1 MINKIIKALEAENI
15 TTWAVNETRSE
26 SVEVFFVKKNMDLK
40 RRTDLTDWS
49 VSVYRTVETE
59 GGRLLGS
66 SSVPVYPGMDDA
78 ELRRTLR
85 EAYFAASFAG
95 NRYYDLIEG
104 KKEPHEPSKSAF
116 SKMTCEEAARV
127 MGEALFAS
135 DTESGVFVNSAEI
148 FAIKRS
154 CRVLNSRGV
163 DVSWDAC
170 EVRGEYVVQCVEG
183 HDVETYHSFAY
194 GEPNTAEL
202 RRDVEKSLRETR
214 DRAAAAKPPKAGT
227 YRVILT
233 GDHVEELLSYYVSRS
248 GAGMVYQHYSD
259 YKPGDPV
266 QGADIRGDKLTIEL
280 VGVEPFDS
288 EGIRLT
294 DRTLME
300 NGTLKL
306 LHGGARFASYLG
318 IEPTGSYRAIRVPTG
333 STPFEEMKR
342 EPYLRVVTFSDF
354 QMDPMSGHFA
364 GEIRLAYLYDGET
377 VTPVTGGSVNG
388 SLLAAQTDLTFSR
401 ERHVTQTYTGPLA
414 VSIPNVSVAGA

>member
-1 MINKIIKALEAENI
+1 MIDRIKKALEAEKI
-15 TTWAVNETRSE
+15 ATWAVNETRSE
-26 SVEVFFVKKNMDLK
+26 SAEVFFVKKNMDLK

-49 VSVYRTVETE
+49 VSVYRTMEAE
-59 GGRLLGS
+59 GGKLLGS
-66 SSVPVYPGMDDA
+66 SSVPVYPGMEDA
-78 ELRRTLR
+78 ELRQALR

-104 KKEPHEPSKSAF
+104 QREPHEPSGSAF
-116 SKMTCEEAARV
+116 ARMSCEEAARV
-127 MGEALFAS
+127 MGSALFAS
-135 DTESGVFVNSAEI
+135 DTEDGVFVNSAEI

-154 CRVLNSRGV
+154 CRVVNSRGV

-183 HDVETYHSFAY
+183 RDVETYHSFAY
-194 GEPNTAEL
+194 GEPDTEEL

-214 DRAAAAKPPKAGT
+214 DRAAASEPPKAGT
-227 YRVILT
+227 YRVILS
-233 GDHVEELLSYYVSRS
+233 GDHVEELLSYYVARS

-266 QGADIRGDKLTIEL
+266 QGTGITGDRLTVEL

-300 NGTLKL
+300 NGSLKL

-318 IEPTGSYRAIRVPTG
+318 IEPTGTYRAIRVPTG
-333 STPFEEMKR
+333 STPLEELKR
-342 EPYLRVVTFSDF
+342 EPYLQPVTFSDF

-364 GEIRLAYLYDGET
+364 GEIRLAYLFDGST
-377 VTPVTGGSVNG
+377 VTPVTGGSING
-388 SLLAAQTDLTFSR
+388 NLMEAQKTMRFSK
-401 ERHVTQTYTGPLA
+401 ERYVSSTYTGPCA
-414 VSIPNVSVAGA
+414 VSLENVPVAGK